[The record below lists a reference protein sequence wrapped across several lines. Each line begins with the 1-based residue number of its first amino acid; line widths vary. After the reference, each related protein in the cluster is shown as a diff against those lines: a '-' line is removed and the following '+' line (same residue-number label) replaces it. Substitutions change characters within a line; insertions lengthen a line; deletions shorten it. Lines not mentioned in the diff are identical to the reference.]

1 MSGVMDRRP
10 DRISLRR
17 LCGMRVALA
26 AASCVIAIGS
36 KNSVRRMIPGWMR
49 EAVGFMGLAW
59 DLVVI
64 DDLDLL
70 GVLAGP
76 TEADAPLVIDADGVL
91 ATAIALQG
99 LQPVAWR

>member
-1 MSGVMDRRP
+1 
-10 DRISLRR
+10 
-17 LCGMRVALA
+17 
-26 AASCVIAIGS
+26 
-36 KNSVRRMIPGWMR
+36 
-49 EAVGFMGLAW
+49 MGLAW